1 MDDISWC
8 MFLHFTCTW
17 LNFIPHCSI
26 FQNNDLCW
34 FILCH
39 FVTCS
44 SHELDLNRVVLRLL
58 TRAIKYAVQK
68 EDSLLQ
74 DQSEIGDTSTDLS
87 SETFSRICQLGGQV
101 YPASINWNVLEH
113 HLVSAHNELV
123 SVNGVSQQHSFTY
136 SMHSEVS
143 VLYSLS
149 AAKIHLG
156 MALCLV
162 LCPPPVDPVA
172 LDNAHYHCINQ
183 LVSSPLLLMTGVV
196 RNKCVTCISLPSP

>member
-1 MDDISWC
+1 MLIWSTTGTI
-8 MFLHFTCTW
+8 F
-17 LNFIPHCSI
+17 

-44 SHELDLNRVVLRLL
+44 SLELDLNRVVLRLL

-74 DQSEIGDTSTDLS
+74 DQCEIGDASTDLS

-123 SVNGVSQQHSFTY
+123 SVSGVSQQYNFTY

-149 AAKIHLG
+149 ATKIHLG

-196 RNKCVTCISLPSP
+196 QQQVCHLHLTPIPLGQTISMFS